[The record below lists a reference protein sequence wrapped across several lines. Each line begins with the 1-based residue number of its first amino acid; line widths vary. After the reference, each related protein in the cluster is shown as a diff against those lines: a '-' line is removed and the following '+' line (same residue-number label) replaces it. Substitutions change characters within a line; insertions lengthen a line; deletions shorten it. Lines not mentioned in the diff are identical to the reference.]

1 MNKPQVGG
9 RHTDERPP
17 SPRDISDAAAPV
29 SNYFVTPALIIIYHE
44 DCKLYP
50 FRDGHNPY
58 TQRREM
64 TPEQKAALAERM
76 RNIRNTKG

>member
-1 MNKPQVGG
+1 MAN
-9 RHTDERPP
+9 P
-17 SPRDISDAAAPV
+17 SPLKAIRAYCVNCKGKLKSLSCD
-29 SNYFVTPALIIIYHE
+29 NE